1 MFLLIQSAQDPA
13 LSLLNSA
20 LEDSGIS
27 AKLGYLASSLFLVI
41 SIPASMSVPL
51 LRQVFGYKTLLVSV
65 ALLSPGLYVGMILLK
80 KYAILA
86 GVVVSGAA
94 NGVVQVITQD
104 YVTSISLVE
113 NIERN
118 LSYFLLVSNMY
129 SIVGSVINFF
139 CLDGS
144 GSLDNVTR
152 VRIYGSC
159 VGVTVLAGLMGL
171 LLLRRITVNTDS
183 SEARSRL
190 VDGFE
195 SIEQTDKTSF
205 KVRFVGLMKEPVV
218 RDLVVTEVVVAI
230 LFSYKQNIFT
240 GVRNTYDNVSIL
252 PIMGFIDGICTVISN
267 ATLYKLSQKYSYQRM
282 VHLITWLHF
291 IWLFLLLAVFP
302 GDGFQ
307 TKDITQTPLVPTGDW
322 VVYVLVIV
330 SGLAISYSMV
340 LTTVTVGRVVSCAE
354 VMHGMKPDIVFS
366 LQNTVFCCC
375 YAAFD
380 ALIPYVSLY
389 VHVFLAFV
397 GLLIQYYCYLS
408 NLLGYLSRWN

>member
-41 SIPASMSVPL
+41 SIPGSMSVPL

-118 LSYFLLVSNMY
+118 LSYFLLVSNMH
-129 SIVGSVINFF
+129 SIVGSIINFF

-171 LLLRRITVNTDS
+171 ILLRRITVNTDS

-195 SIEQTDKTSF
+195 SVEQTDKTSF
-205 KVRFVGLMKEPVV
+205 KVRFVGLM
-218 RDLVVTEVVVAI
+218 
-230 LFSYKQNIFT
+230 
-240 GVRNTYDNVSIL
+240 
-252 PIMGFIDGICTVISN
+252 
-267 ATLYKLSQKYSYQRM
+267 LS
-282 VHLITWLHF
+282 LIH
-291 IWLFLLLAVFP
+291 I
-302 GDGFQ
+302 
-307 TKDITQTPLVPTGDW
+307 
-322 VVYVLVIV
+322 
-330 SGLAISYSMV
+330 
-340 LTTVTVGRVVSCAE
+340 
-354 VMHGMKPDIVFS
+354 
-366 LQNTVFCCC
+366 
-375 YAAFD
+375 
-380 ALIPYVSLY
+380 
-389 VHVFLAFV
+389 
-397 GLLIQYYCYLS
+397 
-408 NLLGYLSRWN
+408 